1 MSAMNT
7 AAAALIAGRTATT
20 IRKWVR
26 QERLVASVRRTDGP
40 PGFALDITEEALA
53 AAIADLSRANLTGA
67 YLAGADLTGADLTG
81 ADLSRAN
88 LTEADLRWAKGLKP

>member
-1 MSAMNT
+1 MNT

-53 AAIADLSRANLTGA
+53 AAIANQR
-67 YLAGADLTGADLTG
+67 
-81 ADLSRAN
+81 
-88 LTEADLRWAKGLKP
+88 KPGRPYKTTPVQAEGEKP

>member
-1 MSAMNT
+1 MNT

-53 AAIADLSRANLTGA
+53 AAVAAQRRPGRPYKTAPVQPTWPMK
-67 YLAGADLTGADLTG
+67 GADND
-81 ADLSRAN
+81 
-88 LTEADLRWAKGLKP
+88 KPR

>member
-1 MSAMNT
+1 MNT

-53 AAIADLSRANLTGA
+53 AAIADQRRPGRPYKTAPKQAEG
-67 YLAGADLTGADLTG
+67 DQ
-81 ADLSRAN
+81 
-88 LTEADLRWAKGLKP
+88 P

>member
-1 MSAMNT
+1 MNT

-53 AAIADLSRANLTGA
+53 AAIADQRRPGRPYKTAPKAEGEN
-67 YLAGADLTGADLTG
+67 
-81 ADLSRAN
+81 
-88 LTEADLRWAKGLKP
+88 P

>member
-1 MSAMNT
+1 MNT

-53 AAIADLSRANLTGA
+53 AAIADQRRPGRPYKTAPVQAEG
-67 YLAGADLTGADLTG
+67 
-81 ADLSRAN
+81 
-88 LTEADLRWAKGLKP
+88 EKP

>member
-1 MSAMNT
+1 MNT

-53 AAIADLSRANLTGA
+53 AAIAKQR
-67 YLAGADLTGADLTG
+67 
-81 ADLSRAN
+81 
-88 LTEADLRWAKGLKP
+88 KPGRPYKTAPVQAEGEKP

>member
-1 MSAMNT
+1 MNT

-53 AAIADLSRANLTGA
+53 AAIADQRRPGHPYKTAPVQAEG
-67 YLAGADLTGADLTG
+67 
-81 ADLSRAN
+81 
-88 LTEADLRWAKGLKP
+88 EKP

>member
-1 MSAMNT
+1 MNT

-53 AAIADLSRANLTGA
+53 AAIADLSRPGRPYKTAPVQAEG
-67 YLAGADLTGADLTG
+67 
-81 ADLSRAN
+81 
-88 LTEADLRWAKGLKP
+88 EKP